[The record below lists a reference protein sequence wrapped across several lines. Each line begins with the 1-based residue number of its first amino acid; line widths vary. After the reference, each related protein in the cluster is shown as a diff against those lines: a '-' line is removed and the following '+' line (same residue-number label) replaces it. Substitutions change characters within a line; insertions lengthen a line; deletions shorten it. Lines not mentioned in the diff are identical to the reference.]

1 MFRIYA
7 DNALIYDS
15 SLDDYVITKGQIERE
30 VNKSGKFT
38 FTLYSDHRYFG
49 RIQELKTIIKIYRDD
64 SLVFRGRVLSYVDGF
79 DADRTFTCEGE
90 LSFFVDS
97 VQRPYTFQGT
107 PAELFAQFVASHNS
121 QVEETK
127 RFTVGEVTV
136 EDPNDYIRRENGSYE
151 DTLTNLTDRLTG
163 SLGGY
168 ITFSDGPG
176 GARVINW
183 LAEYGS
189 LSSQVIR
196 FGENLLDY
204 ARTRSAESIATVLIP
219 LGAQTEDGK
228 RVTIE
233 SVNGGKDYI
242 VDETAAARYGLIWA
256 VEIWDDVTE
265 PANLL
270 TKGRAKLAELS
281 SLITSIELTAIDLS
295 DLDKDID
302 AFALGD
308 MVRVISP
315 PHGLDA
321 VYMLTKQTVDILAP
335 ENNRIT
341 LGHTFSGFTDRTVD
355 ASQLNSRLDTL
366 SVAKASKDSV
376 EAVQSEVSSI
386 SGQISA
392 IEGGAWTGLTLNSED
407 WTASKTVQYRSAN
420 RQVFIT
426 GAISPVL
433 AYGASAAEIEFASGI
448 PEALRP
454 AAKVKVLQSGED
466 LFTFLITVRS
476 DGTLAISKYSDPSGY
491 GAMSPATI
499 YEFNLSYS
507 I

>member
-7 DNALIYDS
+7 DNVLIYDS

-30 VNKSGKFT
+30 VNKSGKLT
-38 FTLYSDHRYFG
+38 FTLYSDHPHFD
-49 RIQELKTIIKIYRDD
+49 RIQELKTIIKVYRDD

-79 DADRTFTCEGE
+79 DNDRVFTCEGE

-97 VQRPYTFQGT
+97 VQRPYVFQGT
-107 PAELFAQFVASHNS
+107 PAELFRQFVTSHNS
-121 QVEETK
+121 QVEEAK

-136 EDPNDYIRRENGSYE
+136 EDPNNYVRRENGSYE
-151 DTLTNLTDRLTG
+151 NTLANIQDRLTG
-163 SLGGY
+163 PLGGY
-168 ITFSDGPG
+168 ITFSDGPDG
-176 GARVINW
+176 RVINW

-189 LSSQVIR
+189 LSSQSIQ

-219 LGAQTEDGK
+219 LGAQNEETGERITIASVNDGK
-228 RVTIE
+228 
-233 SVNGGKDYI
+233 DFI
-242 VDETAAARYGLIWA
+242 VDETAAARYGLIYA
-256 VEIWDDVTE
+256 VEIWDDVTV

-270 TKGRAKLAELS
+270 TKGRARLAELS

-295 DLDKDID
+295 DLDRDID

-308 MVRVISP
+308 YVRVISP

-341 LGHTFSGFTDRTVD
+341 LGHTFAGFTDRTVD
-355 ASQLNSRLDTL
+355 ASQLSSRLDTL
-366 SVAKASKDSV
+366 SVTKASKGSV

-392 IEGGAWTGLTLNSED
+392 IEGGSWTGLTLSSD
-407 WTASKTVQYRSAN
+407 WTASKAVQYRTAN

-433 AYGASAAEIEFASGI
+433 AYGASATEVEFASGI

-454 AAKVKVLQSGED
+454 APKVKVLQPGED
-466 LFTFLITVRS
+466 LFTFLITIRS

-491 GAMSPATI
+491 GAMSPMTI

>member
-7 DNALIYDS
+7 DNVLIYDS

-38 FTLYSDHRYFG
+38 FTLYSDHPHFEQ
-49 RIQELKTIIKIYRDD
+49 IQELKTLIRVFRNDD
-64 SLVFRGRVLSYVDGF
+64 LIFRGRVLSYVDGF
-79 DADRTFTCEGE
+79 NNDRVFTCEGE

-107 PAELFAQFVASHNS
+107 PAELFLQFVTAHNS
-121 QVEETK
+121 QVEEAK

-168 ITFSDGPG
+168 ITFSDGPDG
-176 GARVINW
+176 RVINW

-189 LSSQVIR
+189 LSSQSIQ

-219 LGAQTEDGK
+219 LGAQSEETGERITVVSVNDGK
-228 RVTIE
+228 
-233 SVNGGKDYI
+233 DFI
-242 VDETAAARYGLIWA
+242 VDETAAARYGFISA
-256 VEIWDDVTE
+256 VETWDDVTV

-270 TKGRAKLAELS
+270 TKGRTRLAELS

-295 DLDKDID
+295 DLDRDID

-308 MVRVISP
+308 YVRVISP

-321 VYMLTKQTVDILAP
+321 VYMLTKQTIDILNP

-341 LGHTFSGFTDRTVD
+341 LGHTFAGFTDRTVD
-355 ASQLNSRLDTL
+355 ASQLSSRLDTL
-366 SVAKASKDSV
+366 SATKASRGDV
-376 EAVQSEVSSI
+376 EAVQSEITGI

-392 IEGGAWTGLTLNSED
+392 IEGGSWTGLTLGSD
-407 WTASKTVQYRSAN
+407 WTASKPVQYRTAN

-433 AYGASAAEIEFASGI
+433 AYGASATEVEFASGI
-448 PEALRP
+448 PEALRQ
-454 AAKVKVLQSGED
+454 AAKAKSLQSGED

-491 GAMSPATI
+491 GAMSPMTT

>member
-7 DNALIYDS
+7 DDALIYDS

-38 FTLYSDHRYFG
+38 FTLYADHPRFEQ
-49 RIQELKTIIKIYRDD
+49 IQELKTLIRVFRNDD
-64 SLVFRGRVLSYVDGF
+64 LIFRGRVLSYVDDF
-79 DADRTFTCEGE
+79 NNDRVFTCEGE

-97 VQRPYTFQGT
+97 VQRPYVFQGT
-107 PAELFAQFVASHNS
+107 PTELFAQFVTAHNS

-127 RFTVGEVTV
+127 RFTVGQVTV

-163 SLGGY
+163 PLGGY
-168 ITFSDGPG
+168 ITFSDGPDG
-176 GARVINW
+176 RVINW

-189 LSSQVIR
+189 LSSQSIQ

-219 LGAQTEDGK
+219 LGAQSEETGERITVVSVNDGK
-228 RVTIE
+228 
-233 SVNGGKDYI
+233 DFI
-242 VDETAAARYGLIWA
+242 VDETTAARYGFISA
-256 VEIWDDVTE
+256 VETWDDVTV

-270 TKGRAKLAELS
+270 TKGQARLAELS

-295 DLDKDID
+295 DLDRDID

-308 MVRVISP
+308 YVRVISP

-321 VYMLTKQTVDILAP
+321 VYMLTKQTIDILNP

-341 LGHTFSGFTDRTVD
+341 LGHTFAGFTDRTVD
-355 ASQLNSRLDTL
+355 ASQLSSRLDTL
-366 SVAKASKDSV
+366 SATKASRGDV
-376 EAVQSEVSSI
+376 EAVQSEITGI

-392 IEGGAWTGLTLNSED
+392 IEGGSWTGLTLGSD
-407 WTASKTVQYRSAN
+407 WTASKAVQYRTAN
-420 RQVFIT
+420 RQVFVT

-433 AYGASAAEIEFASGI
+433 AYGASATEVEFASGI

-454 AAKVKVLQSGED
+454 AAKVKVLQPGED
-466 LFTFLITVRS
+466 LFTFLITVRA
-476 DGTLAISKYSDPSGY
+476 DGTIAISKYSDPSGY
-491 GAMSPATI
+491 GAMSPMTT

>member
-7 DNALIYDS
+7 DNVLIYDS

-30 VNKSGKFT
+30 VSKSGKFT
-38 FTLYSDHRYFG
+38 FTLYSDHPHFD
-49 RIQELKTIIKIYRDD
+49 RIEELKTIIKVYRDD

-79 DADRTFTCEGE
+79 NADRTFTCEGE

-97 VQRPYTFQGT
+97 VQRPYVFQGS
-107 PAELFAQFVASHNS
+107 PADLFRQFVTAHNL
-121 QVEETK
+121 QVEEAK

-136 EDPNDYIRRENGSYE
+136 KDPNDYIRRENGSYE
-151 DTLTNLTDRLTG
+151 NTLTNIQDRLTG

-168 ITFSDGPG
+168 ITFTEGPG
-176 GARVINW
+176 GTRVINW

-189 LSSQVIR
+189 LSSQSIQ

-219 LGAQTEDGK
+219 LGAQSEETGERITVASVNDGK
-228 RVTIE
+228 
-233 SVNGGKDYI
+233 DFI
-242 VDETAAARYGLIWA
+242 VDETAAARYGLISA
-256 VEIWDDVTE
+256 VEIWDDVTV

-270 TKGRAKLAELS
+270 TKGRTRLSELS

-295 DLDKDID
+295 DLDRDID

-308 MVRVISP
+308 YVRVISP
-315 PHGLDA
+315 PHGLNA

-341 LGHTFSGFTDRTVD
+341 LGHTFAGFTDRTVD
-355 ASQLNSRLDTL
+355 ASQLSSRLDTL
-366 SVAKASKDSV
+366 SVTKASKGSV
-376 EAVQSEVSSI
+376 EAVQSEITGI

-392 IEGGAWTGLTLNSED
+392 IEGGSWTGLTLSSD
-407 WTASKTVQYRSAN
+407 WTASKPVQYRTAN

-433 AYGASAAEIEFASGI
+433 AYGASATEVEFASGI
-448 PEALRP
+448 LEALRP

-466 LFTFLITVRS
+466 LFTFLITIRS

-491 GAMSPATI
+491 GAMSPMTT